1 MRVCVNVCVCI
12 YGCAC
17 VSLEMKKLATHQR
30 RICHPQVCMY
40 VCVVCVCVC
49 VCVCGCGC
57 MYAVVCICVSGCAR
71 VCVCV
76 SVNVC
81 VSETMTSAGECVG
94 VPIRSYASMRPYM
107 FVSVCECTCV
117 YECVHVY
124 ACS

>member
-1 MRVCVNVCVCI
+1 
-12 YGCAC
+12 
-17 VSLEMKKLATHQR
+17 
-30 RICHPQVCMY
+30 
-40 VCVVCVCVC
+40 
-49 VCVCGCGC
+49 